1 MDNSTAGFVAKGL
14 ISNETF
20 AYLMVLFRL
29 VLNPAVGIL
38 GLCANVINVVV
49 FYKMGLTDGVTQNFF
64 ILSISDGCLAS
75 ATIIASVSYILYTQ
89 VYVGVGGPEYTAQ
102 VVYCASILIGA
113 FPHSVSMATTVVI
126 AVIRC
131 LCVAIPLHVKFL
143 MTARRQLAVILAF
156 SSCSAGL
163 LIYAFSP
170 SRAVL
175 VNNPL
180 TNTPFI
186 LIVDLKWFEYTVYSN
201 ATSYIGFIIVIICV
215 IVLTVSLNRSSSF
228 RGKSASRVSTSVS
241 TGEQTKDGRKEA
253 RVIKTVVFVSI
264 VFIVCYLP
272 AMTVTMIGT
281 LVKEFSTVGIYR
293 NANLLN
299 LMIMDLFT
307 AINAS
312 VNIFIYYFFNTRFRT
327 TFNTVFGKLPK

>member
-1 MDNSTAGFVAKGL
+1 MDNSTAGFIAKGL
-14 ISNETF
+14 ISDETL
-20 AYLMVLFRL
+20 AYLTILFRL

-38 GLCANVINVVV
+38 GFCANVINVVV

-64 ILSISDGCLAS
+64 ILSISDCCLATVS
-75 ATIIASVSYILYTQ
+75 IIGSVSYILYTQ

-113 FPHSVSMATTVVI
+113 FPHSVSMVTTVVI

-131 LCVAIPLHVKFL
+131 LCVAIPLRVKFL

-215 IVLTVSLNRSSSF
+215 IVLTISLNRSSSF
-228 RGKSASRVSTSVS
+228 REKSASGASA
-241 TGEQTKDGRKEA
+241 GEQTKDGRKEA

-299 LMIMDLFT
+299 LMIMELFIV
-307 AINAS
+307 INAS
-312 VNIFIYYFFNTRFRT
+312 VNVFIYYFFNTRFRT
-327 TFNTVFGKLPK
+327 TFDTVFGKLPK

>member
-1 MDNSTAGFVAKGL
+1 MR
-14 ISNETF
+14 E
-20 AYLMVLFRL
+20 RHQRC
-29 VLNPAVGIL
+29 GIL
-38 GLCANVINVVV
+38 Q
-49 FYKMGLTDGVTQNFF
+49 DGFDRRCHAKLLYSFAFSPST
-64 ILSISDGCLAS
+64 SWCLAYN
-75 ATIIASVSYILYTQ
+75 TITPSQ
-89 VYVGVGGPEYTAQ
+89 
-102 VVYCASILIGA
+102 
-113 FPHSVSMATTVVI
+113 
-126 AVIRC
+126 IRC
-131 LCVAIPLHVKFL
+131 LCVATCPG
-143 MTARRQLAVILAF
+143 F
-156 SSCSAGL
+156 SSS
-163 LIYAFSP
+163 LI
-170 SRAVL
+170 AVL

-201 ATSYIGFIIVIICV
+201 ATSYIGIIIVIICV
-215 IVLTVSLNRSSSF
+215 IVLTISLNRSNF

-241 TGEQTKDGRKEA
+241 AGEQTKDGRKEA

-327 TFNTVFGKLPK
+327 TFDTVFGKLPK

>member
-1 MDNSTAGFVAKGL
+1 MDNSTTGFIAKGL
-14 ISNETF
+14 ISDETL
-20 AYLMVLFRL
+20 AYLTILFRL

-38 GLCANVINVVV
+38 GFCANVINVVV

-64 ILSISDGCLAS
+64 ILSISDCCLATVS
-75 ATIIASVSYILYTQ
+75 IIGSVSYILYTQ

-113 FPHSVSMATTVVI
+113 FPHSVSMVTTVVI

-131 LCVAIPLHVKFL
+131 LCVAIPLRVKFL

-180 TNTPFI
+180 TNNPFI

-201 ATSYIGFIIVIICV
+201 TTSYVGFIIVIICV
-215 IVLTVSLNRSSSF
+215 IVLTISLNRSSSF
-228 RGKSASRVSTSVS
+228 REKSASGASA
-241 TGEQTKDGRKEA
+241 GEQTKDGRKEA

-299 LMIMDLFT
+299 LMIMELFIV
-307 AINAS
+307 INAS
-312 VNIFIYYFFNTRFRT
+312 VNVFIYYFFNTRFRT
-327 TFNTVFGKLPK
+327 TFDTVFGKLPK